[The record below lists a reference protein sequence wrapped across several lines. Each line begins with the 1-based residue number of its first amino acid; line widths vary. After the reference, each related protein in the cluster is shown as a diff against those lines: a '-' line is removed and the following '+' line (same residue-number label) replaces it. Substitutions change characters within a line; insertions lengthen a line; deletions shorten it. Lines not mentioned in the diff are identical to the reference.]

1 MHTCN
6 TCGSCTNLDR
16 NLAYLTDPPQ
26 YKCKESGRLHFQSD
40 ICDITQEDNEFWIDN
55 GNQTG
60 GQNMEDKEVRKAIRL
75 LAAIID
81 KALGQTDCALSYKEW
96 DMLRNLEDGNYGELD
111 E

>member
-1 MHTCN
+1 MHTCKA
-6 TCGSCTNLDR
+6 CGSCINLDR

-40 ICDITQEDNEFWIDN
+40 ICDMTQEDEIR
-55 GNQTG
+55 NQTG
-60 GQNMEDKEVRKAIRL
+60 GQNMKDKEVRKAIQL

-96 DMLRNLEDGNYGELD
+96 DMLCNLKDGNYGELD

>member
-1 MHTCN
+1 MHTCKI
-6 TCGSCTNLDR
+6 CGSCINLDTS
-16 NLAYLTDPPQ
+16 LAYLTDPPQ
-26 YKCKESGRLHFQSD
+26 YKCKKSGRIHFKSD
-40 ICDITQEDNEFWIDN
+40 VCDMTQEDEI

-60 GQNMEDKEVRKAIRL
+60 GQNMKDKEVRKAIRF

-96 DMLRNLEDGNYGELD
+96 DMLRNLKDGNYGELD